1 MSDGVWIIA
10 RPLPDLES
18 SFLEDLPQLIY
29 QPFRQMNLSRGW
41 SSGELLV
48 FLFVFFVAGDLPEW
62 RHPEAENWW
71 NTERQAVLVTRK
83 IDTTCGLR
91 GVGQGEFV
99 EGRWDEP
106 SLGSSL
112 SAKLKVRLTRLQ
124 LEAQEKESVRKAE
137 YDLRLQASSEGS
149 TSLHARSHQQGFDV
163 SKNVSLVPAFRE
175 AEVDSYFSAFERIAS
190 ALNWPR
196 DMWPVLLQCKL
207 IFRFSSHQRRAQPP
221 PLEKARGPPLSQPG
235 SRFVSLSAGMTDCKE
250 ITLLRDSAGS
260 QLIIKANILPLSS
273 ATSCHSSV
281 KIRGVGMVNML
292 VPLHRIHLQYPL
304 LSGWFEVAVLPDLPV
319 PGVDFLLCNDIAGGQ
334 VSPTPIVVD
343 VPVVINASSENQES
357 PEVFPACAVTRAQA
371 KEYGEDLAD
380 VFFFTDRPTSSEAT
394 ESQIGHQHAA
404 SLSTKAM
411 ELPATREEFIKAQQN
426 DETLQNCLSSVLGV
440 EQEKGQKVVYFMDR
454 GLLVRCWRQDA
465 SGDGDWSTAYQ
476 VVVPTAYRPQVT
488 GKPNQ
493 VVPPAPLCPIPMM
506 GEPFERVMVDC
517 VGPLPKTKSGNQFLL
532 TIMCASTRFPE
543 AIPLRRVTAPVI
555 SKALVKF
562 FTVFGLPMVVQT
574 DQGTNFMSRV
584 FAQVL
589 KSLGIKHITS
599 SPYHPE
605 SQGALERFH
614 QTMKTMLKKC
624 CFESQKDWDD
634 AVPFVLFAAREAVQE
649 SLGFSPAEL
658 VFGHEVRGPL
668 KLLKEQFLLPRGGEG
683 CSIPEYVLRL
693 RERLQRA
700 CTLAKSSLASSQ
712 KKMKRRYD
720 QKAVP
725 PSFQPGDRVLI
736 LSPVPGSALS
746 AKFSGPYVVEK
757 KVNDTNFIIQ
767 TPDRRRRNKLCHVNM
782 MKPYYTPGKDG
793 GSDPVSTT
801 SDVGLPVS
809 SVDTIPSS
817 STHLGYHQEKIHN
830 NDIPTQTTAI
840 THDIVLTNS
849 RPIKQRAYRVSPLKR
864 ECMRKEVDYLLQ
876 HGFAVPSSSSWS
888 SPCLLD
894 KKSDGSPRFCTD
906 FRKVNSVTV
915 SDAHPLPLIDD
926 CIDEIGPARYASKL
940 DLLKGYCQ
948 VPLTPRA
955 SEISAFVTQD
965 SFLQYTVMPFGLCNA
980 PATFQRLVNKVL
992 GDVPHCKAYLDD
1004 IVVYSDDWT
1013 SHMATLRNV
1022 FARLASASLTLNL
1035 PKCEF
1040 GRGSVLYLGQQVGGG
1055 QVRPADLKIAAITA
1069 FPAPTTRREL
1079 RRFLG
1084 MAGFYRRF
1092 CKTFSIVAAP
1102 LTALTSP
1109 QKPFAWSRE
1118 CQQSFED
1125 LKSLLSCN
1133 PVVSAPNFSLPF
1145 KLEVDASAVGAGA
1158 VLLQED
1164 PQGVDHPVAYLK
1176 EVRQTSAPVLDN
1188 RKGDA
1193 CTVVCS
1199 ATF

>member
-1 MSDGVWIIA
+1 CLKKAKTGRI
-10 RPLPDLES
+10 LEEHRG
-18 SFLEDLPQLIY
+18 LTIY
-29 QPFRQMNLSRGW
+29 K
-41 SSGELLV
+41 ELCPWDEKLKG
-48 FLFVFFVAGDLPEW
+48 FMAK
-62 RHPEAENWW
+62 H
-71 NTERQAVLVTRK
+71 
-83 IDTTCGLR
+83 GLR
-91 GVGQGEFV
+91 GVRVPYARNSSSEFYLDGAHHPPVYARVSPNLIQTRHYHQEEPEPKRRFQLKEPDYSITLENLEQRYRVLSTKNRYRSVIEIGRGEKIGDQRSGISGAIQRLRTGGTPKGSAGDEEDRHHLWTPGGEFV

-137 YDLRLQASSEGS
+137 YDLCLQISASRA
-149 TSLHARSHQQGFDV
+149 TSAEP
-163 SKNVSLVPAFRE
+163 SL
-175 AEVDSYFSAFERIAS
+175 
-190 ALNWPR
+190 
-196 DMWPVLLQCKL
+196 
-207 IFRFSSHQRRAQPP
+207 P
-221 PLEKARGPPLSQPG
+221 PLEKVRGPPLSQPG
-235 SRFVSLSAGMTDCKE
+235 TLHLATLVLKFGEWGWLTCSRHCTESIFSALS
-250 ITLLRDSAGS
+250 
-260 QLIIKANILPLSS
+260 
-273 ATSCHSSV
+273 
-281 KIRGVGMVNML
+281 
-292 VPLHRIHLQYPL
+292 

-476 VVVPTAYRPQVT
+476 VMVPTAYRPQVT

-493 VVPPAPLCPIPMM
+493 VVPPAPLCPIPVM

-562 FTVFGLPMVVQT
+562 FTVFGLPTMVQT

-767 TPDRRRRNKLCHVNM
+767 TPDRRRRNRLCHVNM
-782 MKPYYTPGKDG
+782 MKPYYLPGKDG

-809 SVDTIPSS
+809 SVDTS
-817 STHLGYHQEKIHN
+817 
-830 NDIPTQTTAI
+830 TAI

-906 FRKVNSVTV
+906 FRKVNSVTI
-915 SDAHPLPLIDD
+915 SDAHPLPLIHD
-926 CIDEIGPARYASKL
+926 CTDEIGPARYVSKL
-940 DLLKGYCQ
+940 DLLKGYWQ
-948 VPLTPRA
+948 VPLTPWA

-980 PATFQRLVNKVL
+980 PATFHRVVNKVL
-992 GDVPHCKAYLDD
+992 GDVPHCKVYLDD

-1055 QVRPADLKIAAITA
+1055 QSGAIQ
-1069 FPAPTTRREL
+1069 RL
-1079 RRFLG
+1079 RTG
-1084 MAGFYRRF
+1084 GTPKGSAGD
-1092 CKTFSIVAAP
+1092 
-1102 LTALTSP
+1102 
-1109 QKPFAWSRE
+1109 E
-1118 CQQSFED
+1118 ED
-1125 LKSLLSCN
+1125 RHHLWT
-1133 PVVSAPNFSLPF
+1133 PGGEFV
-1145 KLEVDASAVGAGA
+1145 EGRWD
-1158 VLLQED
+1158 
-1164 PQGVDHPVAYLK
+1164 
-1176 EVRQTSAPVLDN
+1176 
-1188 RKGDA
+1188 
-1193 CTVVCS
+1193 
-1199 ATF
+1199 